1 MNEIFNRLQAD
12 VFTRKI
18 DEKDFVRQYFSQTGV
33 LINDTFCVNIL
44 EESIAKQD
52 PDGIDDGIFLIS
64 IIGPSHMYSEILSDL
79 LLAEWHFKH
88 EDIVMITVDCLY
100 LTAFKKLPYLD
111 YDDTFGLARKC
122 IYALAAIQTSDAI
135 NKIKL
140 LTTNPNEV
148 ISKYAKKELNIT

>member
-1 MNEIFNRLQAD
+1 
-12 VFTRKI
+12 
-18 DEKDFVRQYFSQTGV
+18 
-33 LINDTFCVNIL
+33 
-44 EESIAKQD
+44 
-52 PDGIDDGIFLIS
+52 
-64 IIGPSHMYSEILSDL
+64 MYSEILSDL

-88 EDIVMITVDCLY
+88 EDIVMIMKMIEDPDTVDCLY